1 MKKIAPPGWEPS
13 QIVHRVDG
21 YFVDPENPSHVPTR
35 IAAMIRAARTGGDS
49 ISDVRA
55 RMIAREH
62 ALKRTL
68 KRRRAIEARVMKV
81 RHDG

>member
-1 MKKIAPPGWEPS
+1 MKKSQPPGWAPH

-21 YFVDPENPSHVPTR
+21 YVIDPENPSHVPTR

-68 KRRRAIEARVMKV
+68 KRRRAIINRMAMV
-81 RHDG
+81 RHA